1 MDKQAFYQGTEYFAH
16 EWLGAHAT
24 QDGVVFRTFAPAADG
39 VVLRL
44 WAGAELGSYSSSV
57 SAESS
62 SRPSSSA
69 GTEHDLRGEWE
80 MQRIWDGNFYEVFV
94 PQAQVGDSYCFCIWH
109 GGYAQEHA
117 DPYGRAMELRPNWH
131 SIVSASTY
139 TWSDE
144 RWINSRSTCE
154 NEPLNMYELHVG
166 SWRKRIHE
174 QESSNPADWYT
185 YRELAA
191 PLISHLKEIHATHV
205 EFLPL
210 SEYPFDGSWG
220 YQPTGFFS
228 PTSRYGTPDDLR
240 YLIDQLHQANIGV
253 ILDVVPVHFATDAY
267 GLANYDGTA
276 LFEYPNADVGV
287 SEWGSHNFMYS
298 RGETR
303 SFMQS
308 SLNYWLSDFHIDGLR
323 MDAISRIIY
332 WMGDQARGVNYDAV
346 RFVSNMNAELHRR
359 HPGCMLIAEDSTNYQ
374 GTTKPASEG
383 GLDFDYKWD
392 MGWMHDTLEFF
403 QTGPD
408 RRSDAYHKL
417 SFSMLYFGGEKYLL
431 PLSHD
436 EVVHGKAT
444 IAQKMW
450 GQLDSKFPQ
459 LRVLYMYML
468 VHPGK
473 KLNFM
478 GSEIAQLREWNEDRE
493 QDWFMTRYP
502 NHKKFYTFWRALWQL
517 YLEQPALWS
526 ADYHVSDTPNS
537 GFFWRKVDDT
547 QNVVYA
553 IERQAAPTTSTT
565 STTPTAADVLFPNH
579 GLPCASSLDKTV
591 SYQRILA
598 VFNLGTKQIPIYEL
612 TLPYRIAIQTPRP
625 SEADKNSAPAN
636 TAFDVHVLLDTNEE
650 RFGGSSPEPARVEAS
665 WDEEHQV
672 SVLRLSIEPFSG
684 VLLGLNSL

>member
-1 MDKQAFYQGTEYFAH
+1 MDKQAFYQGTEFFAH
-16 EWLGAHAT
+16 QWLGSHIT
-24 QDGVVFRTFAPAADG
+24 PDGVVFRTFAPAADG
-39 VVLRL
+39 VVLKL
-44 WAGAELGSYSSSV
+44 WAGARTREYELEV
-57 SAESS
+57 RTETTTAE
-62 SRPSSSA
+62 PA
-69 GTEHDLRGEWE
+69 QRGEWE
-80 MQRIWDGNFYEVFV
+80 MQRIWDGNFYEVLV
-94 PQAQVGDSYCFCIWH
+94 PEARVGDSYCFCIWH
-109 GGYAQEHA
+109 RGVAQDHA
-117 DPYGRAMELRPNWH
+117 DPYAQQMELRPYWH
-131 SIVSASTY
+131 SVVTNSSFS
-139 TWSDE
+139 WSDE
-144 RWINSRSTCE
+144 AWMATRSACE
-154 NEPLNMYELHVG
+154 NQALNIYELQLG
-166 SWRKRIHE
+166 SWRKRSGEHE
-174 QESSNPADWYT
+174 STDPADWYT
-185 YRELAA
+185 YRELAE

-210 SEYPFDGSWG
+210 TEYPFDGSWG

-228 PTSRYGTPDDLR
+228 ATSRFGTPDDLR
-240 YLIDQLHQANIGV
+240 YLIDELHRAQLGV

-308 SLNYWLSDFHIDGLR
+308 SLNFWLSDFHVDGLR

-346 RFVSNMNAELHRR
+346 RFVSSMNVELHQR

-374 GTTKPASEG
+374 GTTKPASQG

-403 QTGPD
+403 QTGPEW
-408 RRSDAYHKL
+408 RSQAYHKL

-450 GQLDSKFPQ
+450 GALDTKFPQ
-459 LRVLYMYML
+459 LRILYLYML

-478 GSEIAQLREWNEDRE
+478 GSEIAQLREWNENRE
-493 QDWFMTRYP
+493 QDWFITRYP
-502 NHKKFYTFWRALWQL
+502 QHQKFYTFWCELWRT
-517 YLEQPALWS
+517 YLEQPSLWS
-526 ADYHVSDTPNS
+526 ADYHVCDTPDS

-547 QNVVYA
+547 QNVVFA
-553 IERQAAPTTSTT
+553 IERQAAPDVNPTSAPALTGVSA
-565 STTPTAADVLFPNH
+565 STP
-579 GLPCASSLDKTV
+579 AST
-591 SYQRILA
+591 YQRTLA
-598 VFNLGTKQIPIYEL
+598 VFNLGPHNVANYEL
-612 TLPYRIAIQTPRP
+612 TLPYRLAPA
-625 SEADKNSAPAN
+625 ADKNNATSN
-636 TAFDVHVLLDTNEE
+636 TAFDVQVLLDTQEL
-650 RFGGSSPEPARVEAS
+650 RFGGTSEHKAQLRAW
-665 WDEEHQV
+665 WDEERQV
-672 SVLRLSIEPFSG
+672 SVLSFGIDSFQGL
-684 VLLGLNSL
+684 LLGINRAQ